1 MRVTVPQ
8 KSAMRHRSG
17 CQCQDSAQDKWS
29 SQPLPSP
36 VFSSLQADKA
46 RPSPTPPPKSR
57 SVPFSSLPQVKTL
70 NLPRGSLA
78 RSLGGSAMAP
88 PALGSQVRTATP
100 RARCRAPIFS
110 ACTLLT
116 SRSLPFRAGGRRSL
130 GSRRLGVSCQGRGA
144 QGAWRTHTRAW
155 PPSFGESRGSVC
167 IVVTVEHYSPGRVS
181 PPPPIFLMKSSDT
194 PMVSEAK
201 CLPFMVLFRC

>member
-17 CQCQDSAQDKWS
+17 CHCQDSSQDKGS
-29 SQPLPSP
+29 SHPLPSP
-36 VFSSLQADKA
+36 VFSS
-46 RPSPTPPPKSR
+46 PSGQSPSLYSSPK
-57 SVPFSSLPQVKTL
+57 VPFRSFPSRRSKPSTSHAA
-70 NLPRGSLA
+70 RSLA
-78 RSLGGSAMAP
+78 RWVGRPWLP
-88 PALGSQVRTATP
+88 PRSDLRYGRPP
-100 RARCRAPIFS
+100 RARDAGLLFFS

-167 IVVTVEHYSPGRVS
+167 IVVTAEHYSPGRFS

-201 CLPFMVLFRC
+201 CLPLMVLFRC

>member
-1 MRVTVPQ
+1 
-8 KSAMRHRSG
+8 MRHRSG
-17 CQCQDSAQDKWS
+17 CHWQDSAQDKGS

-46 RPSPTPPPKSR
+46 ARPSPTPPPKFR

-78 RSLGGSAMAP
+78 GWVGHGS
-88 PALGSQVRTATP
+88 P
-100 RARCRAPIFS
+100 RARISGTDGHPARAMPGSSFFRVHS
-110 ACTLLT
+110 AYV
-116 SRSLPFRAGGRRSL
+116 SLAPVPCAGGRRSL
-130 GSRRLGVSCQGRGA
+130 GARRLGLSRQGRGA

-167 IVVTVEHYSPGRVS
+167 IVVTVEHYSPGRFS
-181 PPPPIFLMKSSDT
+181 PPPPPIFLMKSSDT

-201 CLPFMVLFRC
+201 CLPLMVLFRC